1 MASRLE
7 EIRNERITKLKKLVA
22 LGIAP
27 YPAQSNKEVS
37 NGAVIADFDKFDG
50 QTVSLTGR
58 LRALREHGKLAF
70 GDLEDQSGK
79 IQLLLRASNLKALDK
94 DKGTLGF
101 EELSLIDVGDFVESR
116 GVVCKSKTGAI
127 SLDVQ
132 EFRLLT
138 KSIRPLPDSWEGLK
152 DADTIFRR
160 RYLDLAINPNRRDL
174 FIRKSKFW
182 STARIF
188 MGENGFI
195 EVETPVL
202 EHVTGGA
209 DAKPFETHHNALDE
223 TFFMRISTE
232 LYQKRLLGGG
242 FEKIY
247 TLAPNFRNE
256 GIDDEHLQE
265 YYQLEWYWAYA
276 DFRDNMALTRDLF
289 RRLAKDVYGTTKF
302 TRQEHTFDLAAE
314 WEEIDYATVILNKL
328 GIDIFNDSEA
338 QMANV
343 LMKHGVKLDGN
354 VGKSRLVD
362 NLWKIIRKDVAGPA
376 FLINVPKF
384 ISPLAKSYANNDALT
399 ERFQIILAGS
409 ELCNGY
415 SELNDPVDQLA
426 RFMDQQSQRDAGD
439 DEAQMLDIDYVEML
453 EYGMPPASGL
463 GVSERLFWF
472 LENVTAREGTL
483 FPQMKRHVSQLTKN
497 IYGIVDLVLDK
508 KSKSN
513 TEPSGFIDES
523 VKEIFPGIFY
533 AYTVIDNVDIK
544 KSSPDLKKLTKEIV
558 KNNTHEL
565 DEIGELKPIKGYREI
580 FKKTGAWKLSRRPSP
595 EALLRRLS
603 TGKGIYNINTA
614 VDAYNLAVI
623 ETGVGLGGFNMNEI
637 AFPVTLRMT
646 KAGEKMHLLGDDE
659 PTTVLDGEVAYA
671 DTNKLITLD
680 LNYRDINTTKIDE
693 STKKI
698 ILYADGAPG
707 LTEDEVVS
715 SLQKGADYIK
725 QFCGGTISDIIVVR

>member
-7 EIRNERITKLKKLVA
+7 EIRNERIAKLKKLVA
-22 LGIAP
+22 LGISP
-27 YPAQSNKEVS
+27 FPAQSHKEVA
-37 NGAVIADFDKFDG
+37 NAVVVSEFEKYDG
-50 QTVSLTGR
+50 KTVSLTGR

-79 IQLLLRASNLKALDK
+79 IQLLLRASNLVALDK
-94 DKGTLGF
+94 KKGTLGF
-101 EELSLIDVGDFVESR
+101 EELSLVDVGDFVEAK
-116 GVVCKSKTGAI
+116 GLVCKSKTGAI

-160 RYLDLAINPNRRDL
+160 RYLDLAINKDHRDL

-182 STARIF
+182 AVAR
-188 MGENGFI
+188 MYMAENGFL

-223 TFFMRISTE
+223 TFYMRISTE

-276 DFRDNMALTRDLF
+276 DFRDNMTLTRDLF
-289 RRLAKDVYGTTKF
+289 RRLAQDVYGTTKF
-302 TRQEHTFDLAAE
+302 TRGVHTFDLAGD
-314 WEEIDYATVILNKL
+314 WEELDYTTVILNKL
-328 GIDIFNDSEA
+328 GIDIFNDNESK
-338 QMANV
+338 MAAV
-343 LMKHGVKLDGN
+343 LMKHGVKLDGK
-354 VGKSRLVD
+354 VGKARLVD
-362 NLWKIIRKDVAGPA
+362 NLWKIIRADVAGPA

-384 ISPLAKSYANNDALT
+384 ISPLAKSYADNEAIT

-415 SELNDPVDQLA
+415 SELNDPMDQLA

-483 FPQMKRHVSQLTKN
+483 FPQMKRHVSQLTKS
-497 IYGIVDLVLDK
+497 IYGIESEQSNKSSSTNVVKSQLKSNISRDEALSIVKEYVKNEGLIRHMLAVEAVMAAYAKKFGEDEELYRVTGLLHDFDWEIHPTLEGHPQKGSEILRERGISEEIIRAIMSHAIHTGVTRDSNLEKALFASDEITGLIMTTALVRPSKKISDVEISSIKKKWKDKGFAAGVNRAEVELGATELGVDLWTEHVPLVLK
-508 KSKSN
+508 
-513 TEPSGFIDES
+513 
-523 VKEIFPGIFY
+523 
-533 AYTVIDNVDIK
+533 AMQDIA
-544 KSSPDLKKLTKEIV
+544 
-558 KNNTHEL
+558 
-565 DEIGELKPIKGYREI
+565 GEL
-580 FKKTGAWKLSRRPSP
+580 
-595 EALLRRLS
+595 
-603 TGKGIYNINTA
+603 
-614 VDAYNLAVI
+614 
-623 ETGVGLGGFNMNEI
+623 GV
-637 AFPVTLRMT
+637 
-646 KAGEKMHLLGDDE
+646 
-659 PTTVLDGEVAYA
+659 
-671 DTNKLITLD
+671 
-680 LNYRDINTTKIDE
+680 
-693 STKKI
+693 
-698 ILYADGAPG
+698 
-707 LTEDEVVS
+707 
-715 SLQKGADYIK
+715 
-725 QFCGGTISDIIVVR
+725 